1 MPGMG
6 RREFVALLGA
16 ASATWPMGA
25 RAQQPERLRRI
36 GVLMG
41 IANDAEGQAR
51 VAALR
56 DGLRD
61 FGWIEG
67 RNVEVEYR
75 WAAGQPELIRR
86 YAAELVAIRPDV
98 IMSNTFASVAVLK
111 NETRDIPVVFV
122 MVSDPVRMGIVE
134 SMARPGG
141 NITGFTPFEPSLGGK
156 WVELLKEI
164 IPTVRDAAILV
175 NLETAPNASSFLQFA
190 QAAGATLG
198 ITTIPTPVRAEADI
212 ERSIAALEQQ
222 SETGLIILPDAFA
235 TARYRLIVAATTR
248 HRLPLISPFHYFTM
262 AGGLA
267 SYGPSPRGEHRRGA
281 AYIDRILRGDKPAD
295 LPVQA
300 ATRFELAINLK
311 TARALGLDIP
321 PTLLARADEVIE

>member
-1 MPGMG
+1 VK
-6 RREFVALLGA
+6 RREFITLLGGA
-16 ASATWPMGA
+16 AVAWPLAA
-25 RAQQPERLRRI
+25 RAQQPERMRRV

-56 DGLRD
+56 DGLTD
-61 FGWIEG
+61 LGWIEG
-67 RNVEVEYR
+67 RNIEVEYR

-122 MVSDPVRMGIVE
+122 MVSDPVRMGLVE

-141 NITGFTPFEPSLGGK
+141 NVTGFTPFEPSLGGK

-164 IPTVRDAAILV
+164 MPTVTGAAILV
-175 NLETAPNASSFLQFA
+175 NPETAPNASSFLQFA
-190 QAAGATLG
+190 EAAGSTLG
-198 ITTIPTPVRAEADI
+198 ISTIPTRVRAEADI

-222 SETGLIILPDAFA
+222 SGTGLIIVPDAFA
-235 TARYRLIVAATTR
+235 AARYRLIVTATTR
-248 HRLPLISPFHYFTM
+248 HRIPLIAPFHYFMT

-267 SYGPSPRGEHRRGA
+267 SYGPNARGEHRRAA
-281 AYIDRILRGDKPAD
+281 AYIDRILRGEKPSE

-300 ATRFELAINLK
+300 PVKFELVINLK
-311 TARALGLDIP
+311 TAKALGFEVP